1 MITTKFEDTYTS
13 VYYAKKHTEKL
24 AAVVEFLSKQ
34 TEAVTCKEIGTAVF
48 GESYR
53 YRSNIGQIGQILKHL
68 RNGGFLTVEERD
80 GDPVEINFRHW
91 EYIKVA
97 PDGTAEFG
105 YRDEK
110 KTIIPKV
117 KYYKLIG

>member
-34 TEAVTCKEIGTAVF
+34 TEAVTCKEIGTAIF
-48 GESYR
+48 GEFYR
-53 YRSNIGQIGQILKHL
+53 YRSNIGQIVQILKHL
-68 RNGGFLTVEERD
+68 RNGGFLAVEERD
-80 GDPVEINFRHW
+80 GDPIEVTSPHW
-91 EYIKVA
+91 QYIKVNRN
-97 PDGTAEFG
+97 GVKIG
-105 YRDEK
+105 CYNEK